1 MGLTDVLSYDKETG
15 HFTWLVSTR
24 NTKPGQR
31 AGNDGP
37 NGYRVVTFNKKRY
50 YEHRLAWYFTHEE
63 WPFEVDH
70 INRDKADNRLC
81 NLREVTKSQNQWNR
95 GLQKNNTPGVSGVSW
110 CNFTDRWTV
119 TIKVGGAKHRL
130 GRHDTLFD
138 AAAVAQSFRNR
149 MHRVDEVVGMV

>member
-1 MGLTDVLSYDKETG
+1 MELTDALNYDEETG

-31 AGNDGP
+31 AGHDGP

-50 YEHRLAWYFTHEE
+50 YEHRLAWHFVHGE

-70 INRDKADNRLC
+70 LNRDKADNRLQ

-95 GLQKNNTPGVSGVSW
+95 GLQKNNTSGVSGVSW
-110 CNFTDRWTV
+110 CNFTDRWAV
-119 TIKVGGAKHRL
+119 TIKVGGAKCRL

-149 MHRVDEVVGMV
+149 MHIVNEDV